1 MTDADPQTP
10 AEVRTDGGAPAEKAG
25 QRSHGSHSRWA
36 MIACCVPMLVIA
48 GVLVALGAGTGF
60 LLVAVGCTLMMALM
74 MAGMGD
80 HDR

>member
-10 AEVRTDGGAPAEKAG
+10 AEVREDGAPAAETA
-25 QRSHGSHSRWA
+25 QRSHGGHSRWA